1 MAEIVTID
9 EHQSTGTTSPQ
20 RPRGGSERMSTARP
34 SWLWPVSILV
44 SLPIGG
50 YIADLVVDGVDSVGA
65 ALVGGLIVGAVIGAA
80 EWFALR
86 RWVSWVWIP
95 ATIVGMAVGLV
106 AGAVLVDY
114 GIDRADLALMGAVNG
129 LAVGVMQAL
138 VLARH
143 RIPGALWWAVANPPA
158 WALGWFVSSYVIS
171 RNIDER
177 FPIFGASGAIVF
189 GLLTWLL
196 LAVLFRAAPVAPGTA
211 AAAPQ

>member
-1 MAEIVTID
+1 MDTSGD
-9 EHQSTGTTSPQ
+9 GT
-20 RPRGGSERMSTARP
+20 STARRM
-34 SWLWPVSILV
+34 WLWPVAILV
-44 SLPIGG
+44 SFPIGG

-65 ALVGGLIVGAVIGAA
+65 ALAGGLIVGAVIGAA

-86 RWVSWVWIP
+86 QWVSWLWIP
-95 ATIVGMAVGLV
+95 STIAGMAAGLV
-106 AGAVLVDY
+106 AGAALVDY
-114 GIDRADLALMGAVNG
+114 GIGRGDLALMGAVNG

-143 RIPGALWWAVANPPA
+143 RIRGAFWWAVANPPA

-177 FPIFGASGAIVF
+177 FPIFGASGALVF

-196 LAVLFRAAPVAPGTA
+196 LAALIRAVPKVRGTA
-211 AAAPQ
+211 TGTVP